1 MTKQVK
7 LKVAEAYEPR
17 MDEDVAKRVQINA
30 FAAKELRGQFSA
42 LQLKEIDK
50 FGEAVRTLDWQM
62 SELMTLAYH
71 DVAEWHT
78 ATYDAFYVLNGHE
91 SLKQDNEFLRWFWKS
106 LQENLYICTEF
117 SEGERNDFKMAD
129 RWTMCRA
136 DTHYRH
142 AFDASISEIE
152 AKHLDHYGIN
162 REGLE
167 VTS

>member
-42 LQLKEIDK
+42 EELKEIDK

-91 SLKQDNEFLRWFWKS
+91 IHKQDNERMRWFWKS

-136 DTHYRH
+136 DNHYRH
-142 AFDASISEIE
+142 AFKASICEHE
-152 AKHLDHYGIN
+152 AKDLDHYGIN

>member
-42 LQLKEIDK
+42 EELKEIDK

-62 SELMTLAYH
+62 CELMPLAYH

-78 ATYDAFYVLNGHE
+78 ATYDAFYALNGQEIH
-91 SLKQDNEFLRWFWKS
+91 KQDNERMRWFWKS

-117 SEGERNDFKMAD
+117 SEGERNDFKMSD

-136 DTHYRH
+136 DNHYRH
-142 AFDASISEIE
+142 AFKASICEDE
-152 AKHLDHYGIN
+152 AKDLDHYGIN

>member
-7 LKVAEAYEPR
+7 LKVAEAFEPR

-30 FAAKELRGQFSA
+30 LKAKELRGQFSA
-42 LQLKEIDK
+42 EELKEIDK
-50 FGEAVRTLDWQM
+50 FGKAVRTLDWQM
-62 SELMTLAYH
+62 CELMPLAYH

-78 ATYDAFYVLNGHE
+78 ATYDAFYVLDGHE
-91 SLKQDNEFLRWFWKS
+91 IHKQDNEFLRWFWKS

-117 SEGERNDFKMAD
+117 SEGERNDFKMAE
-129 RWTMCRA
+129 RWIMCRA
-136 DTHYRH
+136 DNHYRH

>member
-42 LQLKEIDK
+42 EELKEIDK
-50 FGEAVRTLDWQM
+50 FGNAVRTLDWHM
-62 SELMTLAYH
+62 SELMPLAYH

-78 ATYDAFYVLNGHE
+78 ATYEAFYVLDGHE
-91 SLKQDNEFLRWFWKS
+91 SLKQDNEPLRWFWKS
-106 LQENLYICTEF
+106 LQETLYICTEF

-136 DTHYRH
+136 DNHYRH
-142 AFDASISEIE
+142 AFKPSICKHDA
-152 AKHLDHYGIN
+152 KDLDHYGIN